1 MTDPTL
7 TASDVRAL
15 RGLHQRG
22 GGPLSP
28 GRSARLIGLGLA
40 EPHPSAP
47 DRRYRLTGKARV
59 LLHTRGKLPG
69 ATGT

>member
-1 MTDPTL
+1 MTDQNL

-15 RGLHQRG
+15 RSLHQRG

-28 GRSARLIGLGLA
+28 WRSARLMGLGLA
-40 EPHPSAP
+40 EPHPSDP
-47 DRRYRLTGKARV
+47 LRRYRLTSKARV
-59 LLHTRGKLPG
+59 LLSNRGKLPG